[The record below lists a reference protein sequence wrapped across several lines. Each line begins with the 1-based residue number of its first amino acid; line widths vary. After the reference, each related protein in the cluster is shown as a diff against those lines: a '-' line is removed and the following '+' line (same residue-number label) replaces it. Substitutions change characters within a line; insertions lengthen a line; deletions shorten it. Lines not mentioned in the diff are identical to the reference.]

1 LQARVLLVSSEAV
14 PLVKTGGLA
23 DVITALA
30 DVLRQKGID
39 ASVLMP
45 GYPAALYGATDLKKV
60 SDDLSLPGGPGHL
73 LQGFMPGTRIPVILL
88 DTQRFRSRVASPYVD
103 QNGGELADNAESF
116 ADLAHAALAIC
127 AGRTQ
132 LQAPHIVHA
141 NDWHAGLIPGLLKQ
155 AGLTA
160 GLNGIGTVLTI
171 HNLAFQGN
179 YPMDMREKLGIP
191 AAMCGAD
198 GMEYWSKLSYL
209 KAGISYADRIS
220 TVSRTYAREILTPRF
235 GSGMDGALNQRKADI
250 RAIPNGIDTD
260 VWNPVEDPL
269 TARGFNSRN
278 MKGKGACK
286 RDLQRLFN
294 LLPIDPFAPVLG
306 IGSRISHQKMADV
319 VLEAIPQI
327 LARQKRLQIVVL
339 GCGDHTYEQGFRDLA
354 AAYPDRVGVHIGYDE
369 RHAHALHAG
378 ADMLL
383 HGTRLEPFGLTPLYA
398 MRYGTIPIGSRVGGL
413 IDTIIDA
420 GPADAADTADTM
432 APGANG
438 FLFDGET
445 AADMAGAIDRAFAFY
460 ANTDAWQTMQRNAMN
475 TDFGWNGPASQY
487 IKMYAESSGP
497 EVSALFTSPQPP
509 AQPQVQVQ
517 ATSYRVA

>member
-1 LQARVLLVSSEAV
+1 MQARVLLVSSEAV

-30 DVLRQKGID
+30 DALREKGVD

-45 GYPAALYGATDLKKV
+45 GYPAALEGATNLKKV
-60 SDDLSLPGGPGHL
+60 SGELALPGGTGVL
-73 LQGFMPGTRIPVILL
+73 RQGFMPGTRIPVILV
-88 DTQRFRSRVASPYVD
+88 DTERFRSRVASPYVD

-127 AGRTQ
+127 AGDTQ
-132 LQAPHIVHA
+132 VPVPHIVHA
-141 NDWHAGLIPGLLKQ
+141 NDWHAGLIPGLLKH
-155 AGLTA
+155 AGLDD
-160 GLNGIGTVLTI
+160 IGTVLTI

-179 YPMDMREKLGIP
+179 YPMEMREKLGIP
-191 AAMCGAD
+191 EQMSGSD
-198 GMEYWSKLSYL
+198 GMEYWGKLSYL

-220 TVSRTYAREILTPRF
+220 TVSKTYAKEILTPRF
-235 GSGMDGALNQRKADI
+235 GSGMDGALNERKADI

-260 VWNPVEDPL
+260 VWNPSIDTL
-269 TARGFNSRN
+269 TARGFNQQD

-319 VLEAIPQI
+319 VLEAMPRI
-327 LARQKRLQIVVL
+327 LERQKRMQLVVL
-339 GCGDHTYEQGFRDLA
+339 GCGDHAYEQGFRDLA
-354 AAYPDRVGVHIGYDE
+354 AAYPGRVGLHIGYDE

-378 ADMLL
+378 CDMLL
-383 HGTRLEPFGLTPLYA
+383 HGTRFEPFGLTPLYA

-413 IDTIIDA
+413 IDTIVDA
-420 GPADAADTADTM
+420 GPNAGSGVL
-432 APGANG
+432 APNATG

-445 AADMAGAIDRAFAFY
+445 PADMADAVDRAFSVFARCE
-460 ANTDAWQTMQRNAMN
+460 AWQTMQRNAMH
-475 TDFGWNGPASQY
+475 TDFGWGGPAAQY
-487 IKMYAESSGP
+487 IDMYAEICAP
-497 EVSALFTSPQPP
+497 EIAKLFTSPRLPMRQ
-509 AQPQVQVQ
+509 QQ
-517 ATSYRVA
+517 AATTYKVA